1 VTLPAA
7 VRNSG
12 GFRFPRADRL
22 KKRSDIRTVFKRG
35 KVVAC
40 PGMKLFYRAGAL
52 ENNQIAIT
60 FARKFG
66 NAVQRNRARR
76 LCREAYRHLRYGLMP
91 PRDLVLLIYPGYD
104 SFNAR
109 LEQLMFLLKRA
120 GLLEQL

>member
-1 VTLPAA
+1 MPAA
-7 VRNSG
+7 VMDG
-12 GFRFPRADRL
+12 GRFRFPHTEHL
-22 KKRSDIRTVFKRG
+22 KKRSEIRMVFKRG
-35 KVVAC
+35 KIVAC

-52 ENNQIAIT
+52 ENNRIAIT

-76 LCREAYRHLRYGLMP
+76 LCREAYRYVRYRLMP

-109 LEQLMFLLKRA
+109 LEQLTLLLKRA
-120 GLLEQL
+120 GLLEKT